1 MIPFS
6 ILGFLLAVGGVLG
19 LLYRGELLSPQPLV
33 IGLQVLALVF
43 MLWARATFGLR
54 SFHAAA
60 NTTEGELVTR
70 GPFALVR
77 NPIYSAVILFTW
89 AGASAHLNLASAALA
104 LLVLGGMLVRI
115 HFEEQAL
122 RERYGAAYADYC
134 RRVKRLVPFVF

>member
-1 MIPFS
+1 MVPLS
-6 ILGFLLAVGGVLG
+6 IFGFLLAVGGLLG
-19 LLYRGELLSPQPLV
+19 LFYRGELFSPHPLV
-33 IGLQVLALVF
+33 IALQVLAVVF

-77 NPIYSAVILFTW
+77 NPIYSAAILFTW
-89 AGASAHLNLASAALA
+89 AGAAAHLNLVSAALA

-115 HFEEQAL
+115 RFEEQAL
-122 RERYGAAYADYC
+122 RERYKEAYAAYC
-134 RRVKRLVPFVF
+134 RRVKRLVPFVC